1 VTGYGSY
8 DWDLTPGKGRE
19 CSLHHHIQTS
29 SGAHLVFYLL
39 GTRGSFPRG
48 EVTGAWSWPLT
59 SVYFQG

>member
-19 CSLHHHIQTS
+19 FSLHHHIQTS

-48 EVTGAWSWPLT
+48 EVTGA
-59 SVYFQG
+59 